1 MQKTLTEIAA
11 LVQGDV
17 VGDGRTLITG
27 IGGLKDARPG
37 DLTFLANP
45 KYLPL
50 LVQTAAAAVITSR
63 DIARASKPIVRT
75 DHPSLAF
82 ARIAETLFPPAH
94 RHPQGVHAT
103 AVVSPRATLGR
114 GVALGPHVVV
124 EDEAVIGDGVVL
136 YAGVYVGARARIGGQ
151 TLIYPNVVIRED
163 AVIGRRVIIH
173 GGTVIGADGF
183 GFGTVDGIHHKI
195 PQRGTVVI
203 EDDVEIGANC
213 AIDRARFDVTRVGR
227 GTKIDNLVHIAHNVI
242 IGEHALLVAQV
253 GISGST
259 TLGHHVTLGGQVGV
273 VGHVTIGDHAVVG
286 AQGGVTK
293 SMPPGGYWWGT
304 PARDLAQW
312 KQMYGATQLL
322 PKWQA
327 RVAALTKQVEQLKEQ
342 RDGTTP
348 AHDRARHAR

>member
-11 LVQGDV
+11 LIQGDV
-17 VGDGRTLITG
+17 VGDGRTLVTG
-27 IGGLKDARPG
+27 IGGLKDAQPG
-37 DLTFLANP
+37 DLAFLANP
-45 KYLPL
+45 KYRPL
-50 LVQTAAAAVITSR
+50 LERTAAAAVITSR
-63 DIARASKPIVRT
+63 DITRSSKPIVRT

-82 ARIAETLFPPAH
+82 ARIAEIFFPPAH
-94 RHPQGVHAT
+94 RHPQGIHAT

-124 EDEAVIGDGVVL
+124 EDEAAIGDGAVL
-136 YAGVYVGARARIGGQ
+136 YAGVYVGARARIGEQ
-151 TLIYPNVVIRED
+151 TLIYPNVVLRED
-163 AVIGRRVIIH
+163 VTIGRRVIIH

-183 GFGTVDGIHHKI
+183 GFGTVDGVHHKI

-213 AIDRARFDVTRVGR
+213 TVDRARFDVTRVGR
-227 GTKIDNLVHIAHNVI
+227 GTKIDNLVHIAHNVTV
-242 IGEHALLVAQV
+242 GEHSLLVAQV

-293 SMPPGGYWWGT
+293 SMPPGSHWWGT

-312 KQMYGATQLL
+312 KKIYGYVQVL
-322 PKWQA
+322 PKLYA
-327 RVAALTKQVEQLKEQ
+327 RVDALARQGKRPKE
-342 RDGTTP
+342 RS
-348 AHDRARHAR
+348 